1 MSLVLSPNL
10 RRSSNPAQMSIS
22 GSISNGANWV
32 ETLTLTDQDGAQI
45 TGVGSDT
52 FALQFRDSPDDTAT
66 DLSLT
71 TTTELTVTVGAST
84 TTLAI
89 SASASA
95 MGALDP
101 GDYTVDIV
109 SETSGGVST
118 HRAHGLV
125 TVFGSPIAI

>member
-10 RRSSNPAQMSIS
+10 RRSSNPAQMAIS
-22 GSISNGANWV
+22 GSISNGTDWV
-32 ETLTLTDQDGAQI
+32 ETITLTDQNGAQI

-52 FALQFRDSPDDTAT
+52 FALQLRDSPDDTAT

-71 TTTELTVTVGAST
+71 TTDGDLTVTVGGSS

-89 SASASA
+89 SGDPS
-95 MGALDP
+95 GLDP
-101 GDYTVDIV
+101 GDYTIDIV

-118 HRAHGLV
+118 HRAHGRIS
-125 TVFGSPIAI
+125 VFGSPIAI